1 VADDAR
7 VMREY
12 KMEMVIANPDPLG
25 LFGFAFATFLGN
37 AATLGFYGA
46 TSGQL
51 IFECMFLGGFVQLIA
66 GLQDY
71 KNRNLFGATAFTG
84 FGFFWIVFG
93 AVSWL
98 GYMHLVGPAD
108 GATIGW
114 YHVLW
119 AVFVFAL
126 VGTSF
131 ALTKLLTATVIFVD
145 AGLVLIA
152 VGAFSSSDA
161 ATKLGAASLVISAV
175 LALYIGLAQM
185 WNITFGRT
193 VLPLYPWKSLDRP
206 TTPTGI

>member
-12 KMEMVIANPDPLG
+12 KMDMVIANPDPLG

-37 AATLGFYGA
+37 AATLGLYGA

-93 AVSWL
+93 VVSWL
-98 GYMHLVGPAD
+98 SYVHLVGPAD

-114 YHVLW
+114 YHLLW

-131 ALTKLLTATVIFVD
+131 ALTKFLTATVIFVD
-145 AGLVLIA
+145 AGLLLIA
-152 VGAFSSSDA
+152 LGAFSSIDA
-161 ATKLGAASLVISAV
+161 ATKLGAASLVISAL

-193 VLPLYPWKSLDRP
+193 VLPLYPWKSPERSSRP
-206 TTPTGI
+206 TG